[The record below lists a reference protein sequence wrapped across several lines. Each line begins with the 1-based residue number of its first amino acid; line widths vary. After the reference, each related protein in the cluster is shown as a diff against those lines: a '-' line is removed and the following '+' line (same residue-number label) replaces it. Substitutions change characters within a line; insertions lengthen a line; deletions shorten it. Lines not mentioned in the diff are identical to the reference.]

1 MIETQRCLIRPVNTG
16 DAPFILELLTS
27 ALWRRFIGD
36 RGITHVDQARR
47 IIEQNYLPLL
57 ERTGCGPHT
66 VVLKTNNKAIGTLG
80 VYQRDNL
87 DFPDLGFAFL
97 PEYINQGFGY
107 ETSTAHLEQAR
118 SLLKLPK
125 VYAITND
132 DNLAAQ
138 ALLKKMNFIRTS
150 AYQPLDEEG
159 KPDMGAAP
167 MGLYTLS
174 FQEN

>member
-1 MIETQRCLIRPVNTG
+1 MIETQRCLIRPVNTV

-27 ALWRRFIGD
+27 ELWRRFIGD

-66 VVLKTNNKAIGTLG
+66 VVLKTNNKAIGTVG

-97 PEYINQGFGY
+97 PEYINQRFGY
-107 ETSTAHLEQAR
+107 ETSTAHLEQVR

-132 DNLAAQ
+132 DNLASQ
-138 ALLKKMNFIRTS
+138 ALLKKMNFTRSS
-150 AYQPLDEEG
+150 AYQPLDAEG
-159 KPDMGAAP
+159 NPEVGASP

-174 FQEN
+174 FLEN